1 MNEHYAVMVSGL
13 TTMAGFGALI
23 LARHPAMHSI
33 GIAVMLGIGA
43 AIPATLFVIPTL
55 FGWIQ
60 AHRLKAE

>member
-1 MNEHYAVMVSGL
+1 MVSGL
-13 TTMAGFGALI
+13 TAMAGFGALI

-43 AIPATLFVIPTL
+43 ATPATLFVIPAL

-60 AHRLKAE
+60 TNRLKAE